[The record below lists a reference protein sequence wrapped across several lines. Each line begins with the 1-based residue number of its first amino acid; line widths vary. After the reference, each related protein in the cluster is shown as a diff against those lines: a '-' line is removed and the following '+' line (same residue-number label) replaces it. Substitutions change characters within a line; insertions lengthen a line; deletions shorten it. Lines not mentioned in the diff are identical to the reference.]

1 VLPIATPAGDEATE
15 LLADGL
21 TDELITQ
28 LGQLSP
34 RRLAVI
40 ARTSAM
46 TYRRTPKSIADIG
59 RELDVRYVVESS
71 LRRDGATLRISS
83 KLIPVADQTPSAVW
97 EETFDTGSGGGVL
110 SSTRAGYRLARL
122 VGGELL
128 PRDAVRSEARAPENT
143 AAWEQFMRGRALMN
157 RGTIADVQQAIGA
170 FDAATKADATFAPAW
185 AKLAE
190 ARHLL
195 VMMGATRPLDAYPL
209 ARDEAARA
217 VAADDRLADSY
228 LAEGLVAL
236 WFDWS
241 PAIAAARFERAI
253 ALNNSNAA
261 ARHDYAWALV
271 ALGRDEDAIREI
283 TMARDFDPVSVRANN
298 DIGWLYLELG
308 RGADA
313 ERACE
318 HTLALDASALE
329 AQACLERAYTQR
341 GLWDAALAA
350 ARTTMPAPAYDALAA
365 RGGTSQ
371 DLVRALWQW
380 RLERLEQ
387 AARTRWISPY
397 TLAVQHVLVGN
408 HDRAIDALERAR
420 DEKNGMLVFLARDPA
435 LDPLRDNPR
444 FRTFSARVLG
454 PSEALMPPRR

>member
-1 VLPIATPAGDEATE
+1 
-15 LLADGL
+15 
-21 TDELITQ
+21 
-28 LGQLSP
+28 
-34 RRLAVI
+34 
-40 ARTSAM
+40 
-46 TYRRTPKSIADIG
+46 
-59 RELDVRYVVESS
+59 
-71 LRRDGATLRISS
+71 
-83 KLIPVADQTPSAVW
+83 
-97 EETFDTGSGGGVL
+97 
-110 SSTRAGYRLARL
+110 
-122 VGGELL
+122 
-128 PRDAVRSEARAPENT
+128 
-143 AAWEQFMRGRALMN
+143 MRGRALMN
-157 RGTIADVQQAIGA
+157 RGTTADAQQAIGA
-170 FDAATKADATFAPAW
+170 FEAATKADAAFAPAW

-195 VMMGATRPLDAYPL
+195 VMMGATRPLDAYPF

-236 WFDWS
+236 WFDWN

-253 ALNNSNAA
+253 ALNNSHAA

-271 ALGRDEDAIREI
+271 ALGRNEEAIREI
-283 TMARDFDPVSVRANN
+283 TMARDLDPVSVRANN

-308 RGADA
+308 RAADA

-318 HTLALDASALE
+318 HTVALDASALE

-350 ARTTMPAPAYDALAA
+350 ARTTMPAAAFDALAA

-371 DLVRALWQW
+371 DMVRALWQW

-435 LDPLRDNPR
+435 LDPLREHPR
-444 FRTFSARVLG
+444 FRAFSARILG
-454 PSEALMPPRR
+454 PSEARSSGVLEVRQPRNLEPRNPGTP